1 MVFLASGGGLNL
13 LEVNPGLVFWTVFT
27 FLVVVLVL
35 KKFAWDPI
43 LKALDARAEKI
54 HGDIDKATELK
65 TQAEELYKSYEA
77 KIIAAKDEAV
87 KIVDEAK
94 KDAGVLRN
102 KMLEDTSSDIKHLK
116 DQSLKDIE
124 LAKAKAVKELH
135 ESVVELSVQI
145 AGQIL
150 EKKLKSEDYSSFVQA
165 EIGRLKNLKV

>member
-77 KIIAAKDEAV
+77 KIIAAKD
-87 KIVDEAK
+87 
-94 KDAGVLRN
+94 
-102 KMLEDTSSDIKHLK
+102 
-116 DQSLKDIE
+116 
-124 LAKAKAVKELH
+124 
-135 ESVVELSVQI
+135 
-145 AGQIL
+145 
-150 EKKLKSEDYSSFVQA
+150 
-165 EIGRLKNLKV
+165 

>member
-1 MVFLASGGGLNL
+1 
-13 LEVNPGLVFWTVFT
+13 
-27 FLVVVLVL
+27 
-35 KKFAWDPI
+35 
-43 LKALDARAEKI
+43 
-54 HGDIDKATELK
+54 
-65 TQAEELYKSYEA
+65 
-77 KIIAAKDEAV
+77 
-87 KIVDEAK
+87 
-94 KDAGVLRN
+94 
-102 KMLEDTSSDIKHLK
+102 MLEDTSSDIKHLK